1 MKIHFKPKTSL
12 MLSLVAFAAFS
23 GGKAWAQTIEE
34 VIVISSKQAAGISTQ
49 ELAGFQN
56 RFVRAIRRL
65 AAPTAG
71 VRYLAHDKL
80 RNRRRFVHSACRTDQ
95 FLRCSV
101 F

>member
-49 ELAGFQN
+49 ELAG
-56 RFVRAIRRL
+56 
-65 AAPTAG
+65 
-71 VRYLAHDKL
+71 
-80 RNRRRFVHSACRTDQ
+80 
-95 FLRCSV
+95 
-101 F
+101 